1 MALVEMFTKL
11 ISIKLKSI
19 NFNYNYN
26 YVSDYVSLGTYLA
39 NTNLR
44 TFNSKSAFK

>member
-19 NFNYNYN
+19 NFNYN